1 MSRLGIDTKQN
12 IQIDYTIAP
21 LGARIVAYIIDFLII
36 AGFSFIFGVIGDSL
50 GDTYYSSETI
60 TIIFNYLF
68 AFPLFFYHLISE
80 LTMNGQS
87 VGKRVKQIKVMK
99 LDGTSATFS
108 SYFLRFLLRVPLDY
122 LFGLAVIFFNGK
134 GQRLGDLAAG
144 TTIINIQKQVNL
156 SDITLYEMEENYVMN
171 FPEVMNLKDSEI
183 NLIRRIL
190 AKRKYERKH
199 ESVIMLSNKIQ
210 EILSIRR
217 EGTSS
222 YDEYRFLQDLVKD
235 FNHHYNQ
242 Q

>member
-1 MSRLGIDTKQN
+1 M
-12 IQIDYTIAP
+12 
-21 LGARIVAYIIDFLII
+21 
-36 AGFSFIFGVIGDSL
+36 
-50 GDTYYSSETI
+50 
-60 TIIFNYLF
+60 
-68 AFPLFFYHLISE
+68 
-80 LTMNGQS
+80 
-87 VGKRVKQIKVMK
+87 
-99 LDGTSATFS
+99 
-108 SYFLRFLLRVPLDY
+108 
-122 LFGLAVIFFNGK
+122 
-134 GQRLGDLAAG
+134 
-144 TTIINIQKQVNL
+144 NL

-171 FPEVMNLKDSEI
+171 FPEVMNLIDSEI